1 MLAEC
6 ATVGETTADLK
17 KKFRKTVIAGGS
29 LKGARYLD
37 VSAEDLAKAARSYR
51 SDPRFQQFAKR
62 WIASKTLGQVSHD
75 TPVGESDKR
84 LGSRCYAFVVAAVK
98 WLLSKTRG
106 RLTALAGVCLIL
118 ILLVSRPMFYVVL
131 GKFITLSVKMVLRR
145 VLGTITL
152 VLDAILDEVSDQL
165 DTALLTHTSNT
176 QEKKVVSHEPFPQ
189 NSQHSS
195 DHKIIMHAFC
205 ILIGT
210 LLGHQWPRAAVPPRN
225 P

>member
-1 MLAEC
+1 
-6 ATVGETTADLK
+6 
-17 KKFRKTVIAGGS
+17 
-29 LKGARYLD
+29 
-37 VSAEDLAKAARSYR
+37 
-51 SDPRFQQFAKR
+51 
-62 WIASKTLGQVSHD
+62 
-75 TPVGESDKR
+75 
-84 LGSRCYAFVVAAVK
+84 
-98 WLLSKTRG
+98 
-106 RLTALAGVCLIL
+106 
-118 ILLVSRPMFYVVL
+118 
-131 GKFITLSVKMVLRR
+131 MVLRR

-189 NSQHSS
+189 NRQHSS

-205 ILIGT
+205 IVIGT